1 MENIPI
7 NKPLLPAQPDRTSI
21 ILTTFDTHEM
31 DHFALQT
38 ILRTFYNY
46 KILCFSVLFC
56 RKNIYVIL

>member
-1 MENIPI
+1 MKINKQIIENISI
-7 NKPLLPAQPDRTSI
+7 NKSLPPPQPDRTSI

-46 KILCFSVLFC
+46 IL
-56 RKNIYVIL
+56 

>member
-1 MENIPI
+1 MIIISESNK
-7 NKPLLPAQPDRTSI
+7 NKPLNENISINQALPPPPPDRTSI

-46 KILCFSVLFC
+46 I
-56 RKNIYVIL
+56 